1 MVTHIVFWNLND
13 VPEKEQNAAEMKHRL
28 EALVGVVPGLVDA
41 AVRRGFGGWDLCLV
55 SHHTSRAALEEYQQH
70 PAHLEVKTFVHS
82 VVRERASCDFED

>member
-13 VPEKEQNAAEMKHRL
+13 VPEKEQNAAEMKRRL
-28 EALVGVVPGLVDA
+28 EALAGGVPGRVDA
-41 AVRRGFGGWDLCLV
+41 AGRRGFGGWDLCLV

-82 VVRERASCDFED
+82 VVSERASCDFED